1 MGNTRFIV
9 GRNLLKNKFTVDK
22 KKGLEQMRNLKQTLG
37 RGWIN
42 CENERRDEAKKWEN
56 QKE

>member
-22 KKGLEQMRNLKQTLG
+22 KKGPGT
-37 RGWIN
+37 
-42 CENERRDEAKKWEN
+42 NEEFKTNTGERMNKL
-56 QKE
+56 